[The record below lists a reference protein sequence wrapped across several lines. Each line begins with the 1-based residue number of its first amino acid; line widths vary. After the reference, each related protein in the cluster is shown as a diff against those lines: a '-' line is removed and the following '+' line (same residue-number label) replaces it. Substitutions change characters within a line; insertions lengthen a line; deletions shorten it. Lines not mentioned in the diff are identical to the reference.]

1 MTVSAVSSSFT
12 YNPFASPTISA
23 DETAPKETPPRVD
36 VAKLPS
42 LNLNLQ
48 ITPLPP
54 DFMQKLLEAQFT
66 RPVGEPDNAPSQL
79 YAEIKVG
86 NKTIGKV
93 YNSGCCE
100 TPNSLAGRVQ
110 LGGPDEEGLTGPEL
124 AQLRAEKIA
133 KACGGTIV
141 KSDTAVTQEEF
152 EARPPRQFYVDYDAM
167 NAEIERHRQVAGEHH
182 ERYLATLATPASSP
196 STDVTV

>member
-12 YNPFASPTISA
+12 YNPFASRPKSA
-23 DETAPKETPPRVD
+23 DETAPKEILQCVD
-36 VAKLPS
+36 VANLPS
-42 LNLNLQ
+42 LNLNLRL
-48 ITPLPP
+48 TPLPP

-66 RPVGEPDNAPSQL
+66 RLAGEPDNAPSQL

-141 KSDTAVTQEEF
+141 KGDTAMTQEEF

-167 NAEIERHRQVAGEHH
+167 NAEIERHRQAAEERHQ
-182 ERYLATLATPASSP
+182 RYLATLATPASSP